1 MRCKKCRKEMQRVR
15 FKDEN
20 IFYYHCHSCGYDVGK
35 PTRSEKEVVEEVKE
49 ESEKTDG

>member
-20 IFYYHCHSCGYDVGK
+20 IFYYHCHSCGYDLGK
-35 PTRSEKEVVEEVKE
+35 PTVTENEVKE
-49 ESEKTDG
+49 ENKESEKADG